1 MSANQNHLLYDL
13 FNYTGG
19 NKHKVRSVD
28 QFNWRKTPID
38 PKTDTLDTEFNHD
51 NIKFNP
57 LNYLLYTS
65 LLGLAEEFLELIK
78 NKRLSLKCNTD
89 QKESFEKEE
98 TYYASIMN
106 HTCIISAKQEMTP
119 LMLFFYR
126 QDSSNASGI
135 FSSNSIRLL
144 IDNKANLTQRTNLGT
159 ALDFYFTARYQTM
172 SKGNMDILDSP
183 IEPEWEAYVGLDS
196 PNFLS
201 DTEYQLYLNEHQ
213 DLEYILCVIYAEL
226 QMKYGKINAV
236 DDFMKII
243 KRDEQFYTQLPLCN
257 KTMGIVLSYL
267 SPEIFFKFEG
277 YSAHLQGRNRF
288 WLHLWKLSELAFD
301 RNLRDARSETYN
313 ETLYKRS
320 NLEIIDAVLE
330 QEQKQREELEKIKL
344 LNEIKELQD
353 WIASHPYPIEETANN
368 TTTISALSSS
378 SVVEVLRLKLMQLN
392 SIKAGKERPTEA
404 AFVPPS
410 FLPERRK
417 DFDPS
422 LAKLRQESAHLN
434 VQKNLLERIFSLQA
448 GVASKQAEVP
458 SKTASVLPSS
468 AVTQNQNSFVP
479 SKRPVIFS
487 VVPTSSSLTAPSNVL
502 SGNSGNTTQASVSTT
517 QPSNTNSISMTSNAV
532 NAQTGK
538 MSIQSLL
545 RNFDEIGMQ
554 MQTVLDDT
562 RKKTDESKTK
572 NKS

>member
-1 MSANQNHLLYDL
+1 MSANQNHLLFDL
-13 FNYTGG
+13 FKYTGG
-19 NKHKVRSVD
+19 NKHKGSFVD

-38 PKTDTLDTEFNHD
+38 PKTDTLYTEFNHD

-65 LLGLAEEFLELIK
+65 HLDLAQEFLDFIK
-78 NKRLSLKCNTD
+78 NKRLSLKSNTD

-98 TYYASIMN
+98 TYYGSIMN

-126 QDSSNASGI
+126 QDSSNFSG
-135 FSSNSIRLL
+135 NAIRLL

-172 SKGNMDILDSP
+172 SKGNMDIMDSP
-183 IEPEWEAYVGLDS
+183 VEPAWEAYVGLDS

-201 DTEYQLYLNEHQ
+201 DTEYHFYLNEHQ

-226 QMKYGKINAV
+226 QMKFGKINAV
-236 DDFMKII
+236 EDFMKII
-243 KRDEQFYTQLPLCN
+243 KKDEQFYNHLPLCN
-257 KTMGIVLSYL
+257 STMGIVLSYL

-288 WLHLWKLSELAFD
+288 WLHLWKLSELAFN
-301 RNLRDARSETYN
+301 RNLNKAITETYN
-313 ETLYKRS
+313 ETIYKRS
-320 NLEIIDAVLE
+320 NLEIIDTVLE
-330 QEQKQREELEKIKL
+330 QKQKQSEELEKIEL
-344 LNEIKELQD
+344 LKEIKELQD

-378 SVVEVLRLKLMQLN
+378 SVVEVLRLKLKQMN

-404 AFVPPS
+404 AFVPLS
-410 FLPERRK
+410 SLDKKRK

-422 LAKLRQESAHLN
+422 LNKLRQESGWLN
-434 VQKNLLERIFSLQA
+434 IQKKLLERIFSLQA
-448 GVASKQAEVP
+448 GVTSKQAEVP

-554 MQTVLDDT
+554 MQTALDAT

-572 NKS
+572 NKV